1 MVVTLLE
8 NTLKVLLLMT
18 HIIINRKCTHL
29 IVQIIPYIIIYEIH
43 IMMIYMNSNY
53 ISPYKLYHQD
63 AYEC

>member
-1 MVVTLLE
+1 MVVTLIE

-43 IMMIYMNSNY
+43 IS
-53 ISPYKLYHQD
+53 
-63 AYEC
+63 